1 MEPIV
6 TPPIS
11 EPALFHMAIVTGF
24 FPVSGQP
31 LPLISK
37 GGTSILTTSIAI
49 GVMLSVSRY
58 AVRNGKKQDIKNEMD
73 VLPDEMRAE
82 NPTQL

>member
-1 MEPIV
+1 
-6 TPPIS
+6 
-11 EPALFHMAIVTGF
+11 MAIVTGV

-37 GGTSILTTSIAI
+37 GGTSILITSIAFGI
-49 GVMLSVSRY
+49 MLSVSRY
-58 AVRNGKKQDIKNEMD
+58 AVRHTDKRALIKEEINS
-73 VLPDEMRAE
+73 LPEQMQAE